1 MPATNAKKQE
11 NICPPCQGVFT
22 QLMSNIT
29 LLEFSSI
36 LQDSIREDDT
46 AARYRGDE
54 FALILCESGVEGAR
68 DPTQRIIERK
78 KMHLFPLL
86 ITFPDE

>member
-1 MPATNAKKQE
+1 MR
-11 NICPPCQGVFT
+11 I
-22 QLMSNIT
+22 IT
-29 LLEFSSI
+29 LLEFLSI

-68 DPTQRIIERK
+68 DPT
-78 KMHLFPLL
+78 HPLL